1 MKEVGTL
8 KHIRVLKFLSMLAL
22 IITILFVGGFSGSS
36 QSYYISSSDYVLNTS
51 VKKIHKPSCSAI
63 KYTNP
68 KHIEKTDSY
77 LLATLRGYKPCKAC
91 NPQQTSTSS
100 SAIIYFFCFLLSY
113 APILIIIAIAY
124 RKFKESNTLLMIIPM
139 IVAELLTVPLL
150 EKLCSVFTGKE
161 VDFPTYPQIIVG
173 IIAILAYTA
182 ADMKIYRDVPLSFR
196 RFRRI
201 LFNEASFSRFFEDF
215 GYSHKTL
222 DFFDYMAD
230 KIWKDLP
237 VFTFKSL
244 FKEKNYKH
252 YDLKQ
257 EIEDYFDDV
266 DFPKDELCKDTIT
279 DDVSDSSNDTFFC
292 RKCGTKLLND
302 STFCHK
308 CGTEVITNNN

>member
-1 MKEVGTL
+1 M
-8 KHIRVLKFLSMLAL
+8 
-22 IITILFVGGFSGSS
+22 SG
-36 QSYYISSSDYVLNTS
+36 
-51 VKKIHKPSCSAI
+51 
-63 KYTNP
+63 
-68 KHIEKTDSY
+68 
-77 LLATLRGYKPCKAC
+77 
-91 NPQQTSTSS
+91 
-100 SAIIYFFCFLLSY
+100 AIIYFLCFLLSS
-113 APILIIIAIAY
+113 APILIIIAIAHW
-124 RKFKESNTLLMIIPM
+124 KLKESKPFPLIILM
-139 IVAELLTVPLL
+139 IVAELITVPLC

-161 VDFPTYPQIIVG
+161 VDFLTYLQIIVG
-173 IIAILAYTA
+173 IIAILTYTA

-215 GYSHKTL
+215 GYSHQTL

-237 VFTFKSL
+237 AFTFKSL

-266 DFPKDELCKDTIT
+266 DLPKDELSKDTIT

-292 RKCGTKLLND
+292 RKCGAKLFSD